1 VPCTTSVCASRPGSR
16 WFNRDKLSC
25 LRRCQRQFFLQHVV
39 AWHNTRDPVRR
50 EAFLLK
56 QVKTLELWQGS
67 LVHRGIELYVVPQ
80 LQQNTGVDWNQVVQ
94 QTITMAR
101 RQFVFSA
108 ERRYRE
114 AGMSKTRAGDDYC
127 ALRGHETEEGVST
140 ADFDAVVQVVRR
152 SLTNLS
158 EMTELWT
165 EMRGRGKYWAEL
177 GVRVNYDAAHIEA
190 HIDLLFFRGYGK
202 PTIID
207 WKISESIGGGD
218 ADLQTALYAWALC
231 QHPKWGFA
239 QDTCNLVPQSHSSKK
254 VSLLGQYINIRFG
267 L

>member
-1 VPCTTSVCASRPGSR
+1 MAP
-16 WFNRDKLSC
+16 
-25 LRRCQRQFFLQHVV
+25 
-39 AWHNTRDPVRR
+39 WHNTRDPVRR

-67 LVHRGIELYVVPQ
+67 LVHRGIELYVIPQ

-108 ERRYRE
+108 ARRYRE

-152 SLTNLS
+152 SLTHPLGDDRVVGRNAGAWQVLAGVGSSSSLRYRSHRSTHRPVVLS
-158 EMTELWT
+158 
-165 EMRGRGKYWAEL
+165 RIR
-177 GVRVNYDAAHIEA
+177 EA
-190 HIDLLFFRGYGK
+190 HD
-202 PTIID
+202 
-207 WKISESIGGGD
+207 
-218 ADLQTALYAWALC
+218 
-231 QHPKWGFA
+231 H
-239 QDTCNLVPQSHSSKK
+239 
-254 VSLLGQYINIRFG
+254 
-267 L
+267 